1 QTKDFGA
8 IGVFIS
14 NENLKEIANK
24 IKLYDEESLAAIHH
38 NRSSYRLSEVLYEEK
53 AFLLE
58 RNKASERF
66 MIGSNIFDK
75 IPEIFSDT
83 KSHFDSNEQIA
94 KIYGRE
100 SNRRVYKFI
109 KGKYISDHPNFVKWK
124 VFLAKSNGTGEMGE
138 RLSPPEIAS
147 PFTVATQTFISFG

>member
-1 QTKDFGA
+1 
-8 IGVFIS
+8 
-14 NENLKEIANK
+14 
-24 IKLYDEESLAAIHH
+24 
-38 NRSSYRLSEVLYEEK
+38 EK

-147 PFTVATQTFISFG
+147 PFTVATQTFISFGSFDSEYEAISLSKYLKTKFVRLLLGVKKITPDNAR